1 MSDNPSRSEHDD
13 ETNETDDSGLTTADY
28 LRLTILNRVS
38 LLGIAIAAIGAA
50 VVMLTSPS
58 GPLSIDA
65 PLLGGGLFLAGALVF
80 ALGFSIGQRTLG
92 SREDW

>member
-1 MSDNPSRSEHDD
+1 MSDDPSRSEHDD
-13 ETNETDDSGLTTADY
+13 GTDGSGLTTAEY
-28 LRLTILNRVS
+28 LQLTMLNRVS
-38 LLGIAIAAIGAA
+38 LLGVAVAAVGAA
-50 VVMLTSPS
+50 VVMLTSPG
-58 GPLSIDA
+58 GPLPLDA

>member
-1 MSDNPSRSEHDD
+1 MSDDPSRSEHDG
-13 ETNETDDSGLTTADY
+13 TDGSGLTTVEY
-28 LRLTILNRVS
+28 LQLTMLNRVS
-38 LLGIAIAAIGAA
+38 LLGIAIATVGAA
-50 VVMLTSPS
+50 VVMLTSPN
-58 GPLSIDA
+58 GPLPLDA